1 MRDEGDFQ
9 GCFMGLWLPWY
20 LNKTKI
26 RQNYKSQWTWPQMPN
41 SQFNIKECRPRM
53 RQRYYAPQPSWIYS
67 WLENDWI
74 LSCCW
79 SALYLGY
86 TFSTVPHRMNG
97 NESERRKV
105 ENEWAVMI
113 ELSLAQSD
121 LERAL
126 LTRLRIPSALY
137 IKMYAHSTVWEHT
150 CVCRAQ
156 RVGDNLDI
164 RLPVASVLSPP
175 PHLLPPPSVG
185 RLSFGPDRSQVGESD
200 WPECTMIWVSLEL
213 ELRMRVTLL
222 SS

>member
-26 RQNYKSQWTWPQMPN
+26 RQNYKSQWTWPPMPN

-74 LSCCW
+74 LFCCW
-79 SALYLGY
+79 SPLYLGY

-126 LTRLRIPSALY
+126 LTGLGFPHPSTLKCLH
-137 IKMYAHSTVWEHT
+137 IQLCGSTPVCAEHRGWGT
-150 CVCRAQ
+150 TWISGFQ
-156 RVGDNLDI
+156 WH
-164 RLPVASVLSPP
+164 LSFLLLLTFS
-175 PHLLPPPSVG
+175 HLL
-185 RLSFGPDRSQVGESD
+185 Q
-200 WPECTMIWVSLEL
+200 
-213 ELRMRVTLL
+213 
-222 SS
+222 